1 MNSYAVNIFNDQ
13 NAIFILRHSTL
24 KLLPHKKRFT
34 SIDTF
39 RLSHY
44 RNRKRLSLNYDK
56 EHSLKGT
63 FQGLV
68 TLRCGATN
76 FILWLIK
83 INNELKK
90 STDSNRTSTQCSMLS
105 IKHHRPF
112 FSITSDL
119 VSLRNMKFGY
129 QTHSIEIVCTA

>member
-1 MNSYAVNIFNDQ
+1 MAFNELKSCLFQHLVPDGYAPTQDILAEAEGIEPTSTAGKALNSYAVNIFNDQ
-13 NAIFILRHSTL
+13 NAIFILRHSTF

-68 TLRCGATN
+68 TLRWGATLFVN
-76 FILWLIK
+76 TFINKK
-83 INNELKK
+83 IN
-90 STDSNRTSTQCSMLS
+90 
-105 IKHHRPF
+105 IP
-112 FSITSDL
+112 
-119 VSLRNMKFGY
+119 
-129 QTHSIEIVCTA
+129 

>member
-1 MNSYAVNIFNDQ
+1 MLIVLLSNHHGLKYLIAEAAGIEPTSTAGKALNSYAVNIFNDQ
-13 NAIFILRHSTL
+13 NAIFILRHSTF

-39 RLSHY
+39 WLSHY

-76 FILWLIK
+76 FNLWLK
-83 INNELKK
+83 N
-90 STDSNRTSTQCSMLS
+90 
-105 IKHHRPF
+105 
-112 FSITSDL
+112 
-119 VSLRNMKFGY
+119 
-129 QTHSIEIVCTA
+129 